1 MASQNKVQVIAKDD
15 TGKDIPFG
23 TKTLTA
29 EFKGKKGKVYGIAIQ
44 EPKGT
49 RVEVGN
55 YTVQEGSAV
64 PPTPTNKPLVVNAGA
79 DITITEGQPVI
90 LDGKASDPD
99 NKIIRCDWTQLD
111 AAVMPVELK
120 IDPADFTNVS
130 FTAPMIETDR
140 EVLRF
145 QMEVENDI
153 HEIIMD
159 TVNVTIVTDAVP
171 EPPKPIEGLPDLSK
185 GIILFDS
192 NTIWGNGHARTMTG
206 HHEYDPD
213 DPNTECG
220 AGGHGTPRVW
230 AIDGKGHSKLSG
242 GMSRVYNHKKHN
254 GLTCLLQTFIF
265 AESLEN
271 FSLEVDS
278 RHNEGGAIEN
288 RTGGF
293 QNALHRKTVG
303 GKYESYHKSYHD
315 LGDKTYPGGREIKTG
330 DTVSFALLTF
340 HDGINYEETM
350 FIDWDHNGKY
360 EKVFNAKYI
369 EKENPAGALKEP
381 LYWRWR
387 VNGTAPKD
395 IETWNVK
402 FIQL

>member
-1 MASQNKVQVIAKDD
+1 VAKANKVQVIAKDD

-29 EFKGKKGKVYGIAIQ
+29 EFKGKEGKKYGISIE
-44 EPKGT
+44 EPGKP
-49 RVEVGN
+49 VQFVGD
-55 YTVQEGSAV
+55 YTVQGGAT
-64 PPTPTNKPLVVNAGA
+64 PPAPTDKPLIVNAGA
-79 DITITEGQPVI
+79 DITVKEGQPVV

-111 AAVMPVELK
+111 PTANPVGLT
-120 IDPADFTNVS
+120 IDPNDFTNVS
-130 FTAPMIETDR
+130 FVAPMIEGDKEILT
-140 EVLRF
+140 F
-145 QMEVENDI
+145 QLEAENDI
-153 HEIIMD
+153 QKVMMD
-159 TVNVTIVTDAVP
+159 TVIVTILSDTAPPPPPPVT
-171 EPPKPIEGLPDLSK
+171 GLPDLSK
-185 GIILFDS
+185 GTVLFDS
-192 NTIWGNGHARTMTG
+192 NVIWNNGHARTMTG

-213 DPNTECG
+213 DPKTECG

-230 AIDGKGHSKLSG
+230 KIDGKGRSKLSG
-242 GMSRVYNHKKHN
+242 GMSRVYNHVKHN

-265 AESLEN
+265 DESLEN

-278 RHNEGGAIEN
+278 RHNEGGAIAN

-315 LGDKTYPGGREIKTG
+315 LGDKTYPNGREIKSG

-350 FIDWDHNGKY
+350 FIDWDHNGNY
-360 EKVFNAKYI
+360 QKVFNAKYI
-369 EKENPAGALKEP
+369 EKENPEGALKEP

-395 IETWNVK
+395 IETWDVK